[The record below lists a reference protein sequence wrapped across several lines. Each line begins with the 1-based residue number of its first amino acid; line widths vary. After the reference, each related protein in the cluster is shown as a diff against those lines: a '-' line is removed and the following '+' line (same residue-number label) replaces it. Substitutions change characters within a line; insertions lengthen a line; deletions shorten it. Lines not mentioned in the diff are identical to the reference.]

1 MESVEKVR
9 RRFDLNIFM
18 KKFAI
23 FLIITSFSLLS
34 VAFIFKVNNFI
45 FNVSESLPIGIY
57 KVISKEEKYQ
67 RNDYVVARIPLREQ
81 NFVFSRG
88 YLSYKTGEPKTIL
101 KKIKGVEGDVFEV
114 KDKNSVVQKNKF
126 LIRNH
131 IDVMAEVF
139 EKDSQGRP
147 LPTIE
152 KTILKEN
159 EYFLLGDHPQS
170 MDSRYLGVFKAKDI
184 LYKVKPV
191 FTF

>member
-1 MESVEKVR
+1 MYPNHYRQEYIKLSLKKK
-9 RRFDLNIFM
+9 NI
-18 KKFAI
+18 
-23 FLIITSFSLLS
+23 
-34 VAFIFKVNNFI
+34 
-45 FNVSESLPIGIY
+45 
-57 KVISKEEKYQ
+57 
-67 RNDYVVARIPLREQ
+67 
-81 NFVFSRG
+81 
-88 YLSYKTGEPKTIL
+88 KTIL
-101 KKIKGVEGDVFEV
+101 KKIKGVEGDVFEI

-131 IDVMAEVF
+131 IDIMAEVF

-147 LPTIE
+147 LPKIE

>member
-34 VAFIFKVNNFI
+34 IAFIFKVNNFI

-101 KKIKGVEGDVFEV
+101 KKIKGVEGDVFEI

-131 IDVMAEVF
+131 IDIMAEVF

-147 LPTIE
+147 LPKIE